1 MAQRNQKDIKEIK
14 RKTKSSEKKYIA
26 IDPGKSGGIA
36 VLENRKV
43 QAYKC
48 PPTFKEMA
56 KLIKLIKKNTHLC
69 ILERVHAFPTDGRSS
84 AFKFGTNYGAW
95 MGILESNNVNYE
107 LVLPRKW
114 QEDFQ
119 LPKEKKE
126 RKQELKK
133 IAKCFYEKATLYTS
147 DAICMAIWSRANE
160 K

>member
-56 KLIKLIKKNTHLC
+56 KLIKSIKNNTHLY
-69 ILERVHAFPTDGRSS
+69 ILERVHDIPHDGRST
-84 AFKFGTNYGAW
+84 AFKFDNKQGSRI
-95 MGILESNNVNYE
+95 GIFEYNNFNN
-107 LVLPRKW
+107 K
-114 QEDFQ
+114 
-119 LPKEKKE
+119 
-126 RKQELKK
+126 
-133 IAKCFYEKATLYTS
+133 
-147 DAICMAIWSRANE
+147 
-160 K
+160 